1 MSVSDIERHL
11 THGSSR
17 APPPVRGGTLRRV
30 TRTTGDARRKVPSV
44 DALLRSDPGQRAALT
59 VGRLVLKR
67 TLATTLDEVRK
78 AASAGV
84 DPPTADEILARAVG
98 RAAKAAFGLTPV
110 INATGVILH
119 TNLGRA
125 PLAASVVKAVT
136 RVASG
141 YTDLEVDREGGTRGK
156 RSSRAELLLAALTG
170 AEDALVVNN
179 CAAALMLT
187 LAALAKGRPVL
198 VSRGELIEIG
208 GEFRI
213 PDIMRASG
221 AKLVEVGTTNRTRL
235 ADYRAAL
242 DDRTAAILKV
252 HPSNY
257 RVVGF
262 TAEVAA
268 NDLAAL
274 ATGRSIPFVYDVG
287 SGLLDRERGFPLD
300 EPTVRG
306 ALEDGADLVT
316 FSADKLLGGPQAG
329 CITGAADLI
338 RVLREHPLAR
348 AVRVDKLQI
357 SALEAT
363 LRLYATG
370 AHGEIPVHAM
380 VHADAD
386 RLVKRAQ
393 ILCEAIGGDL
403 EGAHVV
409 RCSSVVGG
417 GSMPGSSLASW
428 GVRVR
433 PPDPSAFAARLRSG
447 SPPVFCRIDDGDVVL
462 DVRTV
467 PEAQIPDLARAVQ
480 YALEGDD
487 VDED

>member
-1 MSVSDIERHL
+1 V
-11 THGSSR
+11 
-17 APPPVRGGTLRRV
+17 GGYAATV
-30 TRTTGDARRKVPSV
+30 AKTAKDARRKIPSV
-44 DALLRSDPGQRAALT
+44 DALLRADPGQRAAAT
-59 VGRLVLKR
+59 VGRPVLKR
-67 TLATTLDEVRK
+67 ILSTTLDEVRS
-78 AASAGV
+78 AAAAGV
-84 DPPTADEILARAVG
+84 DPPSDDVILARAIG
-98 RAAKAAFGLTPV
+98 RAATAAFGLTSV

-125 PLAASVVKAVT
+125 PLAASAVKAVT
-136 RVASG
+136 RAASG
-141 YTDLEVDREGGTRGK
+141 YTDLEIDREEGTRGK
-156 RSSRAELLLAALTG
+156 RSSRAELMLAALTG
-170 AEDALVVNN
+170 APDALVVNN
-179 CAAALMLT
+179 CAAALVLT

-221 AKLVEVGTTNRTRL
+221 ARLVEVGTTNRTRA
-235 ADYRAAL
+235 ADYRSAI
-242 DDRTAAILKV
+242 DDRTAVILKV

-262 TAEVAA
+262 TAEVSAK
-268 NDLAAL
+268 DLAVL
-274 ATGRSIPFVYDVG
+274 AAKRSIPFVYDVG
-287 SGLLDRERGFPLD
+287 SGLLDRERGFPAD
-300 EPTVRG
+300 EPTVHG
-306 ALEDGADLVT
+306 AIEDGADIVT

-329 CITGAADLI
+329 CIVGRADLI
-338 RVLREHPLAR
+338 AILRSHPLAR
-348 AVRVDKLQI
+348 AVRVDKLQV

-370 AHGEIPVHAM
+370 AHLEVPVHAM
-380 VHADAD
+380 VHADAE
-386 RLVKRAQ
+386 RLAKKAQ
-393 ILCEAIGGDL
+393 VLCEAIGGDL
-403 EGAHVV
+403 EGAHVI
-409 RCSSVVGG
+409 RCTSVVGG

-447 SPPVFCRIDDGDVVL
+447 SPAVFCRIEDGDVVL

-487 VDED
+487 IDEA

>member
-11 THGSSR
+11 THGV
-17 APPPVRGGTLRRV
+17 AVRPAGYAANV
-30 TRTTGDARRKVPSV
+30 ARTTGDARRKVPSV
-44 DALLRSDPGQRAALT
+44 DALLRSEPGQRASAT
-59 VGRLVLKR
+59 VGRSVLKR
-67 TLATTLDEVRK
+67 TLTTSLEEIRS
-78 AASAGV
+78 AAAAGAE
-84 DPPTADEILARAVG
+84 PPSDDEILAHAIG
-98 RAAKAAFGLTPV
+98 RAANAAFGLTSV

-125 PLAASVVKAVT
+125 PLAASAVKAVT
-136 RVASG
+136 RAATG
-141 YTDLEVDREGGTRGK
+141 YADLEVDREGGTRGK
-156 RSSRAELLLAALTG
+156 RSSRAELMLAALTG
-170 AEDALVVNN
+170 AADALVVNN
-179 CAAALMLT
+179 CAAALVLT

-235 ADYRAAL
+235 SDYRTAI

-257 RVVGF
+257 RVIGF
-262 TAEVAA
+262 TAEVPAK
-268 NDLAAL
+268 DLAAL
-274 ATGRSIPFVYDVG
+274 AAKRSIPFVYDVG
-287 SGLLDRERGFPLD
+287 SGLLDRERGFPAD

-329 CITGAADLI
+329 CITGRPDLI
-338 RVLREHPLAR
+338 QRLRTHPLAR
-348 AVRVDKLQI
+348 ALRVDKLQV

-370 AHGEIPVHAM
+370 AHLDIPVHAM

-386 RLVKRAQ
+386 RLVKKAQ
-393 ILCEAIGGDL
+393 VLCEAIGGDL

-409 RCSSVVGG
+409 RCMSVVGG
-417 GSMPGSSLASW
+417 GSMPGTSLASW

-447 SPPVFCRIDDGDVVL
+447 SPAVFCRIDDGDVVL

>member
-1 MSVSDIERHL
+1 
-11 THGSSR
+11 
-17 APPPVRGGTLRRV
+17 
-30 TRTTGDARRKVPSV
+30 
-44 DALLRSDPGQRAALT
+44 
-59 VGRLVLKR
+59 VGRPLLKR
-67 TLATTLDEVRK
+67 TLALTLDEVR
-78 AASAGV
+78 AAAAAGV
-84 DPPTADEILARAVG
+84 DPPTDDEILARAVG

-125 PLAASVVKAVT
+125 PLAVAALRAVT
-136 RVASG
+136 RTASG
-141 YTDLEVDREGGTRGK
+141 YADLEVDREDGVRGK
-156 RSSRAELLLAALTG
+156 RSSRAELMLAALTG

-179 CAAALMLT
+179 CAAALVLI
-187 LAALAKGRPVL
+187 LAALAKAKPVL

-268 NDLAAL
+268 KDLAAL
-274 ATGRSIPFVYDVG
+274 AAKRSIPFVYDVG
-287 SGLLDRERGFPLD
+287 SGLLDRERGFPAD
-300 EPTVRG
+300 EPSVRG

-329 CITGAADLI
+329 CITGRAELV
-338 RVLREHPLAR
+338 RVLRVHPLAR
-348 AVRVDKLQI
+348 AVRVDKLQV

-370 AHGEIPVHAM
+370 AHAEIPVHAM
-380 VHADAD
+380 VHADAE
-386 RLVKRAQ
+386 RLAKKAHV
-393 ILCEAIGGDL
+393 LCEAIGGDL
-403 EGAHVV
+403 EGAHVI
-409 RCSSVVGG
+409 RCTSAVGG

-433 PPDPSAFAARLRSG
+433 PPDPPAFAARLRSG
-447 SPPVFCRIDDGDVVL
+447 SPAVFCRIDEGDVVL

-487 VDED
+487 IDEA